1 MIILHGFLGCLDNW
15 QSVAKSISDQY
26 QVFVPDLPNHGRS
39 PHSNQFNFKILAE
52 EISAFIRSHM
62 DVPINAIGHSM
73 GGKILLEIVNSQPEI
88 FQKMVIADIGTK
100 SYPPEQSAMMVDLLQ
115 MPISQFKSRSEAVDY
130 LTNLGYNA
138 SFVLFLMKNLDRS
151 DQQEFKWKANIPV
164 LTENYFEI
172 LKSVEPSKPI
182 HIPILFVRGSE
193 SHYITSGDQVQLEVQ
208 YQKALFHTI
217 DHAGHWVH
225 ADQPDEFVR
234 TVRDFFNSHN

>member
-15 QSVAKSISDQY
+15 QSVAKSLSDQY

-100 SYPPEQSAMMVDLLQ
+100 AIHL
-115 MPISQFKSRSEAVDY
+115 
-130 LTNLGYNA
+130 NN
-138 SFVLFLMKNLDRS
+138 
-151 DQQEFKWKANIPV
+151 QQ
-164 LTENYFEI
+164 
-172 LKSVEPSKPI
+172 
-182 HIPILFVRGSE
+182 
-193 SHYITSGDQVQLEVQ
+193 
-208 YQKALFHTI
+208 
-217 DHAGHWVH
+217 
-225 ADQPDEFVR
+225 
-234 TVRDFFNSHN
+234 